1 MSARKIR
8 VLIVDDSALVRS
20 LLAEIVAAESDMQV
34 VGVARDPVVARSMVR
49 ELNPDVITLD
59 VEMPRMNGLEFLE
72 RLMRL
77 RPTPVVMISSVT
89 QSGADATLRALELG
103 AVDFVAKPKL
113 GIVEGVSRTAAEIAA
128 KIRAASRSRLRAP
141 RPEAPARPPLAN
153 LGAAARAGASD
164 KLICIGASTGGT
176 EAVREM
182 LEIFPEDCPGTL
194 VTLHMP
200 PEFTRRFAARL
211 DGLCRITVKEAQDG
225 ERVLPGHAYIA
236 PGGRHLGVER
246 SGRGYAVSI
255 GDEAPVNRHRPSVDV
270 LFGSAARV
278 AGPDAVG
285 VLLTGMGKDGSRG
298 LLEMLEAGAW
308 TIAQDEATSVVFGMP
323 REAIQLGAARQVL
336 PIGAIAP
343 ALFERLAKQG
353 TVRA

>member
-103 AVDFVAKPKL
+103 AVDFVAKPRL
-113 GIVEGVSRTAAEIAA
+113 GIAEGVSHAAAEIAA
-128 KIRAASRSRLRAP
+128 KIRAASRSRLQAP
-141 RPEAPARPPLAN
+141 RAESPARPPLAN
-153 LGAAARAGASD
+153 AGALASE
-164 KLICIGASTGGT
+164 KLVCIGASTGGT

-211 DGLCRITVKEAQDG
+211 DGLCRISVKEAQDG
-225 ERVLPGHAYIA
+225 ERILPGHAYIA
-236 PGGRHLGVER
+236 PGGRHLALKR
-246 SGRGYAVSI
+246 SGRAYAVSVT
-255 GDEAPVNRHRPSVDV
+255 DDAPVNRHRPSVDV
-270 LFGSAARV
+270 LFGCAARV
-278 AGPDAVG
+278 AGADALG
-285 VLLTGMGKDGSRG
+285 VLLTGMGKDGARG
-298 LLEMLEAGAW
+298 LLQMREAGAW
-308 TIAQDEATSVVFGMP
+308 TMAQDEATSVVFGMP
-323 REAIQLGAARQVL
+323 REAILLGAACQVL
-336 PIGAIAP
+336 PIGAMAP
-343 ALFERLAKQG
+343 ALFERLAKPG
-353 TVRA
+353 MVRA

>member
-1 MSARKIR
+1 MGAAKKIR

-20 LLAEIVAAESDMQV
+20 LLAEIVAREPGMEV
-34 VGVARDPVVARSMVR
+34 VGVARDPVVARDMVR
-49 ELNPDVITLD
+49 ELSPDVITLD

-103 AVDFVAKPKL
+103 AVDFVAKPRL
-113 GIVEGVSRTAAEIAA
+113 GIAEGVARMAAEIGA
-128 KIRAASRSRLRAP
+128 KIRAAARSRLRAP
-141 RPEAPARPPLAN
+141 RAEIPASRPPLASP
-153 LGAAARAGASD
+153 AASASERI
-164 KLICIGASTGGT
+164 ICIGASTGGT

-182 LEIFPEDCPGTL
+182 LEIFPADCPGTL

-211 DGLCRITVKEAQDG
+211 DSLCRIAVKEAVDG
-225 ERVLPGHAYIA
+225 ERVLAGHAYIA
-236 PGGRHLGVER
+236 PGGRHLSLKR
-246 SGRGYAVSI
+246 NGRAYAVRIS
-255 GDEAPVNRHRPSVDV
+255 DEEPVNRHRPSVDV
-270 LFGSAARV
+270 LFSSAARL
-278 AGPDAVG
+278 AGGDATG
-285 VLLTGMGKDGSRG
+285 VLLTGMGKDGARG
-298 LLEMLEAGAW
+298 LLEMREAGAL

-323 REAIQLGAARQVL
+323 REAIELGAACEVL

-343 ALFERLAKQG
+343 ALFERMARPG

>member
-1 MSARKIR
+1 MAPRKIR

-20 LLAEIVAAESDMQV
+20 LLAEIVAAERDMEV
-34 VGVARDPVVARSMVR
+34 VGVARDPVIARSMVR

-103 AVDFVAKPKL
+103 AVDFVAKPRL
-113 GIVEGVSRTAAEIAA
+113 GIAEGVARTAAEIAA
-128 KIRAASRSRLRAP
+128 KIRAASRSRLRA
-141 RPEAPARPPLAN
+141 RGAEAPASRPPLAS
-153 LGAAARAGASD
+153 AGVSVSD
-164 KLICIGASTGGT
+164 RLICIGASTGGT

-182 LEIFPEDCPGTL
+182 LEIFPADCPGTL
-194 VTLHMP
+194 ITLHMP

-211 DGLCRITVKEAQDG
+211 DSLCRIAVSEAQDG

-236 PGGRHLGVER
+236 PGGRHLALKR
-246 SGRGYAVSI
+246 DGRAYAVRI
-255 GDEAPVNRHRPSVDV
+255 TDEEPVNRHRPSVDV
-270 LFGSAARV
+270 LFGCAAQL
-278 AGPDAVG
+278 AGGDATG
-285 VLLTGMGKDGSRG
+285 VLLTGMGKDGARG
-298 LLEMLEAGAW
+298 LLQMRLAGAW

-323 REAIQLGAARQVL
+323 REAIEIGAACEVL
-336 PIGAIAP
+336 PVGAIAG
-343 ALFERLAKQG
+343 ALFERLARPG
-353 TVRA
+353 MARV

>member
-1 MSARKIR
+1 MSQRKIR

-20 LLAEIVAAESDMQV
+20 LLAEIVAAEHDMEV
-34 VGVARDPVVARSMVR
+34 VGVARDPVIARTMVR

-113 GIVEGVSRTAAEIAA
+113 GIAEGVSRTAAEIAG

-141 RPEAPARPPLAN
+141 RAEAPARPPLAN
-153 LGAAARAGASD
+153 LGATASE

-182 LEIFPEDCPGTL
+182 LEIFPADCPGTL

-211 DGLCRITVKEAQDG
+211 NGLCRMAVKEAQDG

-236 PGGRHLGVER
+236 PGGRHLALKR
-246 SGRGYAVSI
+246 SGRAYAVSLS
-255 GDEAPVNRHRPSVDV
+255 DDAPVNRHRPSVDV
-270 LFGSAARV
+270 LFGSAAQL
-278 AGPDAVG
+278 AGADALG
-285 VLLTGMGKDGSRG
+285 VLLTGMGKDGASG
-298 LLEMLEAGAW
+298 LLRMRQAGAW

-323 REAIQLGAARQVL
+323 REAIEMGAAWQVL

-343 ALFERLAKQG
+343 ALFERLAKLRL
-353 TVRA
+353 VRA